1 MLSVVLL
8 GRKLEMQ
15 LACTLAIRVCWII
28 KYMNNV
34 IFGGYIV
41 RRGVNPLTRVL
52 EYSIKEFWNGVQV
65 DEPESERVSNERLPT
80 PEILPEADASSD
92 VAYLLY

>member
-8 GRKLEMQ
+8 GRKLEML
-15 LACTLAIRVCWII
+15 LACTLAIRVCWIM

-34 IFGGYIV
+34 IFGGNIV

-52 EYSIKEFWNGVQV
+52 EYSIKEFWSGVQV
-65 DEPESERVSNERLPT
+65 SAQVRPYG
-80 PEILPEADASSD
+80 SD
-92 VAYLLY
+92 S